1 MSKKPVV
8 VYGASGY
15 TGQLACEFLRHFQIP
30 FIAAGRDRKRL
41 EEAMRK
47 VPGIETADY
56 EIAVV
61 EHDVAALTRLL
72 TGAKVVCNIV
82 GPFLLYGETVVQ
94 AALAAGCHYLDTTGE
109 QAFILAM
116 RDKYGA
122 EYGGRG
128 LLLAPCTAYQNA
140 VMEIACR
147 ACADHE
153 EIDTIEAVTI
163 PAVTPTVG
171 SAHTLVQMVRAKE
184 QFLENG
190 QLTAWPPVYSTE
202 VVAPFTNRTVL
213 GIPGAGLAPPV
224 WFASHPRIR
233 NLRALCAFGNR
244 GLAEQ
249 ILGIYKYYHNEIAK
263 LPEEEQIKALAK
275 IADGVQSGMPPRE
288 NPLTARNW
296 DTATGS
302 GTMGRVRYTIYSH
315 SGYQQTGLLQAFA
328 ASCLLR
334 QRVAPAGFQSPSEAF
349 GYRNVLGTLERFGY
363 ARMAKEA

>member
-15 TGQLACEFLRHFQIP
+15 TGQLTCEFLRHFQIP
-30 FIAAGRDRKRL
+30 FIAAGRSRARL
-41 EEAMRK
+41 EEALKR

-61 EHDVAALTRLL
+61 EHEVKALTELFR
-72 TGAKVVCNIV
+72 GAKVVSNVV

-109 QAFILAM
+109 QAFILDT

-122 EYGGRG
+122 EYARRG

-140 VMEIACR
+140 VMDIACN
-147 ACADHE
+147 ACAEHAD
-153 EIDTIEAVTI
+153 IDTIEAVTI

-171 SAHTLVQMVRAKE
+171 SAHTLVQMARAKE
-184 QFLENG
+184 HFLENG
-190 QLTAWPPVYSTE
+190 QLTPWPPAFSAE
-202 VVAPFTNRTVL
+202 LVAPFTSRTVL

-224 WFASHPRIR
+224 WFAQHPRIR
-233 NLRALCAFGNR
+233 NLKALCAFGR
-244 GLAEQ
+244 RELAEQ
-249 ILGIYKYYHNEIAK
+249 ILAINKLYHSELAK
-263 LPEEEQIKALAK
+263 LPEAEQIKTLAK

>member
-15 TGQLACEFLRHFQIP
+15 TGQLVSEFMRQFQIP
-30 FIAAGRDRKRL
+30 FVAAGRNRERV
-41 EEAMRK
+41 EEAMKR

-56 EIAVV
+56 EVAAV
-61 EHDVAALTRLL
+61 EHNVEALTKLFS
-72 TGAKVVCNIV
+72 GAKVVCNVV

-109 QAFILAM
+109 QAYMLDM
-116 RDKYGA
+116 RDKYAA
-122 EYGGRG
+122 EFAKRG
-128 LLLAPCTAYQNA
+128 LLFAPCTAYQNA
-140 VMEIACR
+140 VMDIACH
-147 ACADHE
+147 ACAEHE
-153 EIDTIEAVTI
+153 GIDTIEAVTI

-171 SAHTLVQMVRAKE
+171 SAHTLIQMARAKE
-184 QFLENG
+184 HFLENG
-190 QLTAWPPVYSTE
+190 KLTEWPAAYSAELT
-202 VVAPFTNRTVL
+202 APFTTRTVL
-213 GIPGAGLAPPV
+213 GMPGAGLSPPL

-233 NLRALCAFGNR
+233 NLKALCAFGNR
-244 GLAEQ
+244 QLAEQ
-249 ILGIYKYYHNEIAK
+249 IVGINKYYHAELKN
-263 LPEEEQIKALAK
+263 LPEADQIKALAK

-302 GTMGRVRYTIYSH
+302 GMSGRVQYTIYSH

-334 QRVAPAGFQSPSEAF
+334 MPVPPVGFQSPSQAF
-349 GYRNVLGTLERFGY
+349 GYKNVLSVLERFGY
-363 ARMAKEA
+363 AKMVKEI